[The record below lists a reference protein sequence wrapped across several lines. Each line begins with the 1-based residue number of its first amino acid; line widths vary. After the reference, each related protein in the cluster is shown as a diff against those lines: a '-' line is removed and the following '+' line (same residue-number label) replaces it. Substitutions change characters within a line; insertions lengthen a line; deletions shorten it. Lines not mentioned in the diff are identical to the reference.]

1 MQDSPSNE
9 QRDLLPPPSATS
21 VVESSLP
28 KFYRLGF
35 ESLNALLLSL
45 CIHLAMMLSLAFF
58 LIGGD
63 GRQRGGIELWAES
76 SSAQEEQG
84 LDVLEISST
93 AIEIAPESVSE
104 ETTKSIAEE
113 LTEVNSDSKAEQV
126 TRVALNL
133 AASLATSSQE
143 WSDDVAQGLAAAGET
158 FEGESESNG
167 APSGG
172 TKRASDGNGAYFFGT
187 YASGQRFV
195 FIIDSSRSMLEGR
208 RWSTA
213 RRELVRAL
221 QSLSPDQEFFV
232 ISFDSTAKPMFG
244 QFPPKSKF
252 LHPSESNI
260 DRLNRWVGTIMHG
273 GSTLPASSIGIALRM
288 KPDAIFL
295 LSDGEIQDTTIQDL
309 RIYNRRVSSKGAP
322 EAIIPIHT
330 VLLHSMAGMRTL
342 QTIADENDGVFTPVT
357 NF

>member
-1 MQDSPSNE
+1 MQDSRSNQ
-9 QRDLLPPPSATS
+9 QRELLPPPPTTS
-21 VVESSLP
+21 GVDSFLP
-28 KFYRLGF
+28 NFYRLGF

-45 CIHLAMMLSLAFF
+45 CIHLAIMLSLAFF

-76 SSAQEEQG
+76 SSAQEDQR

-93 AIEIAPESVSE
+93 SIEVAPESVEE
-104 ETTKSIAEE
+104 ETTKCITE
-113 LTEVNSDSKAEQV
+113 LNSDRKVEDV

-133 AASLATSSQE
+133 AKILATSSQE
-143 WSDDVAQGLAAAGET
+143 RSDDVAQGLAAAGT
-158 FEGESESNG
+158 ASEGESEYNG

-172 TKRASDGNGAYFFGT
+172 ANRASDGNGAYFFGT

-208 RWSTA
+208 RWATA

-232 ISFDSTAKPMFG
+232 IGFDSTAKPMFG
-244 QFPPKSKF
+244 QFPPNSKF
-252 LHPSESNI
+252 LHPTESNI
-260 DRLNRWVGTIMHG
+260 DRLNRWVGTILHG
-273 GSTLPASSIGIALRM
+273 GATLPASSIGIALRM

-309 RIYNRRVSSKGAP
+309 RVYNRRMNSKGTP

-330 VLLHSMAGMRTL
+330 VLLHSMAGLMTL

-357 NF
+357 KF

>member
-1 MQDSPSNE
+1 MQDSRSNQ
-9 QRDLLPPPSATS
+9 QRDLLPPLPTTS
-21 VVESSLP
+21 GVDSFLP
-28 KFYRLGF
+28 NFYRLGF

-45 CIHLAMMLSLAFF
+45 CIHLAIMLSLAFF

-76 SSAQEEQG
+76 SSAQEDQR

-93 AIEIAPESVSE
+93 SIEVAPESVE
-104 ETTKSIAEE
+104 EEATKSITE
-113 LTEVNSDSKAEQV
+113 LNSDRKVENA
-126 TRVALNL
+126 TRDALNL
-133 AASLATSSQE
+133 AAILATSSQE
-143 WSDDVAQGLAAAGET
+143 RSDDVAQGLAAAGT
-158 FEGESESNG
+158 ASEGESENNG

-172 TKRASDGNGAYFFGT
+172 ANRASDGNGAYFFGT

-208 RWSTA
+208 RWATA

-232 ISFDSTAKPMFG
+232 IGFDSTAKPMFG
-244 QFPPKSKF
+244 QFPPNSKF
-252 LHPSESNI
+252 LHPTESNI
-260 DRLNRWVGTIMHG
+260 DRLNRWVGTILHG

-309 RIYNRRVSSKGAP
+309 RVYNRRMNSKGDP
-322 EAIIPIHT
+322 EAIVPIHT
-330 VLLHSMAGMRTL
+330 VLLHSMAGLMTL

-357 NF
+357 KF

>member
-1 MQDSPSNE
+1 MQDSRSNQ
-9 QRDLLPPPSATS
+9 QRDLLPPPPATS
-21 VVESSLP
+21 GLDSFLP

-45 CIHLAMMLSLAFF
+45 CIHLAIMLSLAFF

-76 SSAQEEQG
+76 SSAQEDQR

-93 AIEIAPESVSE
+93 SIEVAPESVE
-104 ETTKSIAEE
+104 EEATKSVTE
-113 LTEVNSDSKAEQV
+113 LNSDRKVEDV

-133 AASLATSSQE
+133 AKILATSSQE
-143 WSDDVAQGLAAAGET
+143 WSDDVAQGLAATGTAS
-158 FEGESESNG
+158 EGESENNG

-172 TKRASDGNGAYFFGT
+172 ANRASDGNGAYFFGT

-208 RWSTA
+208 RWATA

-232 ISFDSTAKPMFG
+232 IGFDSTAKPMFG
-244 QFPPKSKF
+244 QFPPNSKF
-252 LHPSESNI
+252 LHPTESNI
-260 DRLNRWVGTIMHG
+260 DRLNRWVGTILHG

-309 RIYNRRVSSKGAP
+309 RVYNRRMNSKGTP
-322 EAIIPIHT
+322 ETIIPIHT
-330 VLLHSMAGMRTL
+330 VLLHSMAGLMTL

-357 NF
+357 KF

>member
-1 MQDSPSNE
+1 VDSF
-9 QRDLLPPPSATS
+9 LPN
-21 VVESSLP
+21 
-28 KFYRLGF
+28 FYRLGF

-45 CIHLAMMLSLAFF
+45 CIHLAIMLSLAFF

-76 SSAQEEQG
+76 SSAQEDQR

-93 AIEIAPESVSE
+93 SIEIAPESVE
-104 ETTKSIAEE
+104 EEATKSITE
-113 LTEVNSDSKAEQV
+113 LNSDRKVKDV
-126 TRVALNL
+126 TRDALNL
-133 AASLATSSQE
+133 AAILATSSQE
-143 WSDDVAQGLAAAGET
+143 RSDDVAQGLAAAGT
-158 FEGESESNG
+158 ASEGDSENNG

-172 TKRASDGNGAYFFGT
+172 ANRASDGNGAYFFGT

-208 RWSTA
+208 RWATA

-232 ISFDSTAKPMFG
+232 IGFDSTAKPMFG
-244 QFPPKSKF
+244 QFPPTAKF
-252 LHPSESNI
+252 LHPTESNI
-260 DRLNRWVGTIMHG
+260 DRLNRWVGTILHG

-309 RIYNRRVSSKGAP
+309 RVYNRRMNSKGTP

-330 VLLHSMAGMRTL
+330 VLLHSMAGLMTL

-357 NF
+357 KF

>member
-1 MQDSPSNE
+1 VDSF
-9 QRDLLPPPSATS
+9 LPN
-21 VVESSLP
+21 
-28 KFYRLGF
+28 FYRLGF

-45 CIHLAMMLSLAFF
+45 CIHLAIMLSLAFF

-76 SSAQEEQG
+76 SSAQEDQR

-93 AIEIAPESVSE
+93 SIEIAPESVE
-104 ETTKSIAEE
+104 EEATKSITE
-113 LTEVNSDSKAEQV
+113 LNSDRKVEDA
-126 TRVALNL
+126 TRDALNL
-133 AASLATSSQE
+133 AAILATSSQE
-143 WSDDVAQGLAAAGET
+143 RSDDVAQGLAAAGT
-158 FEGESESNG
+158 ASEGESENNG

-172 TKRASDGNGAYFFGT
+172 ANRASDGNGAYFFGT

-208 RWSTA
+208 RWATA

-232 ISFDSTAKPMFG
+232 IGFDSTAKPMFG
-244 QFPPKSKF
+244 QFPPNSKF
-252 LHPSESNI
+252 LHPTEGNI
-260 DRLNRWVGTIMHG
+260 DRLNRWVGTILHG

-309 RIYNRRVSSKGAP
+309 RVYNRRMNSKGTP

-330 VLLHSMAGMRTL
+330 VLLHSMAGLMTL

-357 NF
+357 KF

>member
-1 MQDSPSNE
+1 VDSF
-9 QRDLLPPPSATS
+9 LPN
-21 VVESSLP
+21 
-28 KFYRLGF
+28 FYRLGF

-45 CIHLAMMLSLAFF
+45 CIHLAIMLSLAFF

-76 SSAQEEQG
+76 SSAQEDQR

-93 AIEIAPESVSE
+93 SIEVAPESVE
-104 ETTKSIAEE
+104 EEATKSITE
-113 LTEVNSDSKAEQV
+113 LNSDRKVENA
-126 TRVALNL
+126 TRDALNL
-133 AASLATSSQE
+133 AAILATSSQE
-143 WSDDVAQGLAAAGET
+143 RSDDVAQGLAAAGT
-158 FEGESESNG
+158 ASEGESENNG

-172 TKRASDGNGAYFFGT
+172 ANRASDGNGAYFFGT

-208 RWSTA
+208 RWATA

-232 ISFDSTAKPMFG
+232 IGFDSTAKPMFG
-244 QFPPKSKF
+244 QFPPNSKF
-252 LHPSESNI
+252 LHPTESNI
-260 DRLNRWVGTIMHG
+260 DRLNRWVGTILHG

-309 RIYNRRVSSKGAP
+309 RVYNRRMNSKGDP
-322 EAIIPIHT
+322 EAIVPIHT
-330 VLLHSMAGMRTL
+330 VLLHSMAGLMTL

-357 NF
+357 KF

>member
-9 QRDLLPPPSATS
+9 PRDLLHLATANS
-21 VVESSLP
+21 RVDSFVP
-28 KFYRLGF
+28 NFYRLGF

-58 LIGGD
+58 LIGGN

-76 SSAQEEQG
+76 SSAQEDQR

-93 AIEIAPESVSE
+93 SIEVAPESVE
-104 ETTKSIAEE
+104 EEATKSITE
-113 LTEVNSDSKAEQV
+113 LNSDRKVEDA
-126 TRVALNL
+126 TRDALNL
-133 AASLATSSQE
+133 AAILATSSQE
-143 WSDDVAQGLAAAGET
+143 RSDDVAQGLAAAGT
-158 FEGESESNG
+158 ASEGESENNG

-172 TKRASDGNGAYFFGT
+172 ANRASDGNGAYFFGT

-208 RWSTA
+208 RWATA

-232 ISFDSTAKPMFG
+232 IGFDSTAKPMFG
-244 QFPPKSKF
+244 QFPPNSKF
-252 LHPSESNI
+252 LHPTEGNI
-260 DRLNRWVGTIMHG
+260 DRLNRWVGTILHG

-309 RIYNRRVSSKGAP
+309 RVYNRRMNSKGTP
-322 EAIIPIHT
+322 EAIVPIHT
-330 VLLHSMAGMRTL
+330 VLLHSMAGLMTL

-357 NF
+357 KF

>member
-1 MQDSPSNE
+1 MQDSRSNQ
-9 QRDLLPPPSATS
+9 QRDLLPPPPTTS
-21 VVESSLP
+21 RVDSFLP
-28 KFYRLGF
+28 NFYRLGF

-45 CIHLAMMLSLAFF
+45 CIHLAIMLSLAFF

-76 SSAQEEQG
+76 SSAQEDQR

-93 AIEIAPESVSE
+93 SIEVAPESVE
-104 ETTKSIAEE
+104 EEATKSITE
-113 LTEVNSDSKAEQV
+113 LNSDRKVKDV
-126 TRVALNL
+126 TRDALNL
-133 AASLATSSQE
+133 AAILATSSQE
-143 WSDDVAQGLAAAGET
+143 RSDDVAQGLAAAGT
-158 FEGESESNG
+158 ASEGESENNG

-172 TKRASDGNGAYFFGT
+172 ANRASDGNGAYFFGT

-208 RWSTA
+208 RWATA

-232 ISFDSTAKPMFG
+232 IGFDSTAKPMFG
-244 QFPPKSKF
+244 QFPPTAKF
-252 LHPSESNI
+252 LHPTESNI
-260 DRLNRWVGTIMHG
+260 DRLNRWVGTILHG

-309 RIYNRRVSSKGAP
+309 RVYNRRMNSKGTP

-330 VLLHSMAGMRTL
+330 VLLHSMAGLMTL

-357 NF
+357 KF

>member
-1 MQDSPSNE
+1 MQDSRSNQ
-9 QRDLLPPPSATS
+9 QRDLLPPPPTTS
-21 VVESSLP
+21 RVDSFLP
-28 KFYRLGF
+28 NFYRLGF

-45 CIHLAMMLSLAFF
+45 CIHLAIMLSLAFF

-76 SSAQEEQG
+76 SSAQEDQR

-93 AIEIAPESVSE
+93 SIEIAPESVE
-104 ETTKSIAEE
+104 EEATKSITE
-113 LTEVNSDSKAEQV
+113 LNSDRKVEDA
-126 TRVALNL
+126 TRDALNL
-133 AASLATSSQE
+133 AAILATSSQE
-143 WSDDVAQGLAAAGET
+143 RSDDVAQGLAAAGT
-158 FEGESESNG
+158 ASEGESENNG

-172 TKRASDGNGAYFFGT
+172 ANRASDGNGAYFFGT

-208 RWSTA
+208 RWATA

-232 ISFDSTAKPMFG
+232 IGFDSTAKPMFG
-244 QFPPKSKF
+244 QFPPNSKF
-252 LHPSESNI
+252 LHPTEGNI
-260 DRLNRWVGTIMHG
+260 DRLNRWVGTILHG

-309 RIYNRRVSSKGAP
+309 RVYNRRMNSKGTP

-330 VLLHSMAGMRTL
+330 VLLHSMAGLMTL

-357 NF
+357 KF

>member
-1 MQDSPSNE
+1 MQDSRSNQ
-9 QRDLLPPPSATS
+9 QRDLLPPPPTTS
-21 VVESSLP
+21 RVDSFLP
-28 KFYRLGF
+28 NFYRLGF

-45 CIHLAMMLSLAFF
+45 CIHLAIMLSLAFF

-76 SSAQEEQG
+76 SSAQEDQR

-93 AIEIAPESVSE
+93 SIEIAPESVE
-104 ETTKSIAEE
+104 EEATKSITE
-113 LTEVNSDSKAEQV
+113 LNSDRKVEDA
-126 TRVALNL
+126 TRDALNL
-133 AASLATSSQE
+133 AAILATSSQE
-143 WSDDVAQGLAAAGET
+143 RSDDVAQGLAAAGT
-158 FEGESESNG
+158 ASEGESENNG

-172 TKRASDGNGAYFFGT
+172 ANRASDGNGAYFFGT

-208 RWSTA
+208 RWATA

-232 ISFDSTAKPMFG
+232 IGFDSTAKPMFG
-244 QFPPKSKF
+244 QFPPTAKF
-252 LHPSESNI
+252 LHPTESNI
-260 DRLNRWVGTIMHG
+260 DRLNRWVGTILHG

-309 RIYNRRVSSKGAP
+309 RVYNRRMNSKGTP

-330 VLLHSMAGMRTL
+330 VLLHSMAGLMTL

-357 NF
+357 KF

>member
-1 MQDSPSNE
+1 MQDSRSNQ
-9 QRDLLPPPSATS
+9 QRDLLPPPPTTS
-21 VVESSLP
+21 GVDSFLP
-28 KFYRLGF
+28 NFYRLGF

-45 CIHLAMMLSLAFF
+45 CIHLAIMLSLAFF

-76 SSAQEEQG
+76 SSAQEDQR

-93 AIEIAPESVSE
+93 SIEIAPESVE
-104 ETTKSIAEE
+104 EEATKSITE
-113 LTEVNSDSKAEQV
+113 LNSDRKVEDA
-126 TRVALNL
+126 TRDALNL
-133 AASLATSSQE
+133 AAILATSSQE
-143 WSDDVAQGLAAAGET
+143 RSDDVAQGLAAAGT
-158 FEGESESNG
+158 ASEGDSENNG

-172 TKRASDGNGAYFFGT
+172 ANRASDGNGAYFFGT

-208 RWSTA
+208 RWATA

-232 ISFDSTAKPMFG
+232 IGFDSTAKPMFG
-244 QFPPKSKF
+244 QFPPNSKF
-252 LHPSESNI
+252 LHPTESNI
-260 DRLNRWVGTIMHG
+260 DRLNRWVGTILHG

-309 RIYNRRVSSKGAP
+309 RVYNRRMNSKGDP
-322 EAIIPIHT
+322 EAIVPIHT
-330 VLLHSMAGMRTL
+330 VLLHSMAGLMTL

-357 NF
+357 KF

>member
-1 MQDSPSNE
+1 MQDSRSNQ
-9 QRDLLPPPSATS
+9 QRDLLPPPPTTS
-21 VVESSLP
+21 GVDSFLP
-28 KFYRLGF
+28 NFYRLGF

-45 CIHLAMMLSLAFF
+45 CIHLAIMLSLAFF

-76 SSAQEEQG
+76 SSAQEDQR

-93 AIEIAPESVSE
+93 SIEVAPESVE
-104 ETTKSIAEE
+104 EEATKSITE
-113 LTEVNSDSKAEQV
+113 LNSDRKVEDV

-133 AASLATSSQE
+133 AKILATSSQE
-143 WSDDVAQGLAAAGET
+143 RSDDVAQGLAAAGT
-158 FEGESESNG
+158 ASEGESENNG

-172 TKRASDGNGAYFFGT
+172 ANRASDGNGAYFFGT

-208 RWSTA
+208 RWATA

-232 ISFDSTAKPMFG
+232 IGFDSTAKPMFG
-244 QFPPKSKF
+244 QFPPNSKF
-252 LHPSESNI
+252 LHPTESNI
-260 DRLNRWVGTIMHG
+260 DRLNRWVGTILHG

-309 RIYNRRVSSKGAP
+309 RVYNRRMNSKGTP

-330 VLLHSMAGMRTL
+330 VLLHSMAGLMTL

-357 NF
+357 KF

>member
-1 MQDSPSNE
+1 MQDSRSNQ
-9 QRDLLPPPSATS
+9 QRDLLPPPPTTS
-21 VVESSLP
+21 GEDSFLP
-28 KFYRLGF
+28 NFYRLGF

-45 CIHLAMMLSLAFF
+45 CIHLAIMLSLAFF

-76 SSAQEEQG
+76 SSAQEDQR

-93 AIEIAPESVSE
+93 SIEVAPESVE
-104 ETTKSIAEE
+104 EEATKSVTE
-113 LTEVNSDSKAEQV
+113 LNSDRKVKDV
-126 TRVALNL
+126 TRDALNL
-133 AASLATSSQE
+133 AAILATSSQE
-143 WSDDVAQGLAAAGET
+143 RSDDVAQGLAAVGTAS
-158 FEGESESNG
+158 EGDSENNG

-172 TKRASDGNGAYFFGT
+172 ANRASDGNGAYFFGT

-208 RWSTA
+208 RWATA

-232 ISFDSTAKPMFG
+232 IGFDSTAKPMFG
-244 QFPPKSKF
+244 QFPPNSKF
-252 LHPSESNI
+252 LHPTESNI
-260 DRLNRWVGTIMHG
+260 DRLNRWVGTILHG
-273 GSTLPASSIGIALRM
+273 GATLPASSIGIALRM

-309 RIYNRRVSSKGAP
+309 RVYNRRMNSKGTP

-330 VLLHSMAGMRTL
+330 VLLHSMAGLMTL

-357 NF
+357 KF

>member
-1 MQDSPSNE
+1 MQDSRSNQ
-9 QRDLLPPPSATS
+9 QRDLLPPPPTTS
-21 VVESSLP
+21 GVDSFLP
-28 KFYRLGF
+28 NFYRLGF

-45 CIHLAMMLSLAFF
+45 CIHLAIMLSLAFF

-63 GRQRGGIELWAES
+63 GRQQGGIELWAES
-76 SSAQEEQG
+76 SSAQEDQR

-93 AIEIAPESVSE
+93 SIEVAPESVE
-104 ETTKSIAEE
+104 EEATKSITE
-113 LTEVNSDSKAEQV
+113 LNSDRKVEDA
-126 TRVALNL
+126 TRDALNL
-133 AASLATSSQE
+133 AAILATSSQE
-143 WSDDVAQGLAAAGET
+143 RSDDVAQGLAAAGT
-158 FEGESESNG
+158 ASEGESENNG

-172 TKRASDGNGAYFFGT
+172 ANRASDGNGAYFFGA

-208 RWSTA
+208 RWATA

-232 ISFDSTAKPMFG
+232 IGFDSTAKPMFG
-244 QFPPKSKF
+244 QFPPNSKF
-252 LHPSESNI
+252 LHPTESNI
-260 DRLNRWVGTIMHG
+260 DRLNRWVGTILHG
-273 GSTLPASSIGIALRM
+273 GATLPASSIGIALRM

-309 RIYNRRVSSKGAP
+309 RVYNRRMNSKGDS

-330 VLLHSMAGMRTL
+330 VLLHSMAGLMTL

-357 NF
+357 KF

>member
-1 MQDSPSNE
+1 VDSF
-9 QRDLLPPPSATS
+9 LPN
-21 VVESSLP
+21 
-28 KFYRLGF
+28 FYRLGF

-45 CIHLAMMLSLAFF
+45 CIHLAIMLSLAFF

-76 SSAQEEQG
+76 SSAQEDQR

-93 AIEIAPESVSE
+93 SIEVAPESVE
-104 ETTKSIAEE
+104 EEATKSITE
-113 LTEVNSDSKAEQV
+113 LNSDRKVKDV
-126 TRVALNL
+126 TRDALNL
-133 AASLATSSQE
+133 AAILATSSQE
-143 WSDDVAQGLAAAGET
+143 RSDDVAQGLAAAGT
-158 FEGESESNG
+158 ASEGESENNG

-172 TKRASDGNGAYFFGT
+172 ANRASDGNGAYFFGT

-208 RWSTA
+208 RWATA

-232 ISFDSTAKPMFG
+232 IGFDSTAKPMFG
-244 QFPPKSKF
+244 QFPPTAKF
-252 LHPSESNI
+252 LHPTESNI
-260 DRLNRWVGTIMHG
+260 DRLNRWVGTILHG

-309 RIYNRRVSSKGAP
+309 RVYNRRMNSKGTP

-330 VLLHSMAGMRTL
+330 VLLHSMAGLMTL

-357 NF
+357 KF

>member
-1 MQDSPSNE
+1 MQDSRSNQ
-9 QRDLLPPPSATS
+9 QRDLLPPPPATS
-21 VVESSLP
+21 GLDSFLP

-35 ESLNALLLSL
+35 ESLNALLLSF
-45 CIHLAMMLSLAFF
+45 CIHLAIMLSLAFF

-76 SSAQEEQG
+76 SSAQEDQR

-93 AIEIAPESVSE
+93 SIEIAPESVEE
-104 ETTKSIAEE
+104 ETTKSVTE
-113 LTEVNSDSKAEQV
+113 LNSDRKVEDV

-133 AASLATSSQE
+133 AKILATSSQE
-143 WSDDVAQGLAAAGET
+143 WSDDVAQGLAATGTAS
-158 FEGESESNG
+158 EGESENNG

-172 TKRASDGNGAYFFGT
+172 ANRASDGNGAYFFGT

-208 RWSTA
+208 RWATA

-232 ISFDSTAKPMFG
+232 IGFDSTAKPMFG
-244 QFPPKSKF
+244 QFPPNSKF
-252 LHPSESNI
+252 LHPTESNI
-260 DRLNRWVGTIMHG
+260 DRLNRWVGTILHG

-309 RIYNRRVSSKGAP
+309 RVYNRRMNSKGTP
-322 EAIIPIHT
+322 EAIVPIHT
-330 VLLHSMAGMRTL
+330 VLLHSLAGLMTL

-357 NF
+357 KF

>member
-1 MQDSPSNE
+1 MQDSRSNQ
-9 QRDLLPPPSATS
+9 QRDLLPPPPTTS
-21 VVESSLP
+21 RVDSFLP
-28 KFYRLGF
+28 NFYRLGF

-45 CIHLAMMLSLAFF
+45 CIHLAIMLSLAFF

-76 SSAQEEQG
+76 SSAQEDQR

-93 AIEIAPESVSE
+93 SIEIAPESVE
-104 ETTKSIAEE
+104 EEATKSITE
-113 LTEVNSDSKAEQV
+113 LNSDRKVKDV
-126 TRVALNL
+126 TRDALNL
-133 AASLATSSQE
+133 AAILATSSQE
-143 WSDDVAQGLAAAGET
+143 RSDDVAQGLAAAGT
-158 FEGESESNG
+158 ASEGESENNG

-172 TKRASDGNGAYFFGT
+172 ANRASDGNGAYFFGT

-208 RWSTA
+208 RWATA

-232 ISFDSTAKPMFG
+232 IGFDSTAKPMFG
-244 QFPPKSKF
+244 QFPPNSKF
-252 LHPSESNI
+252 LHPTESNI
-260 DRLNRWVGTIMHG
+260 DRLNRWVGTILHG

-309 RIYNRRVSSKGAP
+309 RVYNRRMNSTGTP

-330 VLLHSMAGMRTL
+330 VLLHSMAGLMTL

-357 NF
+357 KF

>member
-1 MQDSPSNE
+1 MQDSRSNQ
-9 QRDLLPPPSATS
+9 QRDLLPPPPTTS
-21 VVESSLP
+21 GVDSFLP
-28 KFYRLGF
+28 NFYRLGF

-45 CIHLAMMLSLAFF
+45 CIHLAIMLSLAFF

-76 SSAQEEQG
+76 SSAQEDQR

-93 AIEIAPESVSE
+93 SIEIAPESVE
-104 ETTKSIAEE
+104 EEATKSITE
-113 LTEVNSDSKAEQV
+113 LNSDRKVKDV
-126 TRVALNL
+126 TRDALNL
-133 AASLATSSQE
+133 AAILATSSQE
-143 WSDDVAQGLAAAGET
+143 RSDDVAQGLAAAGT
-158 FEGESESNG
+158 ASEGDSENNG

-172 TKRASDGNGAYFFGT
+172 ANRASDGNGAYFFGT

-208 RWSTA
+208 RWATA

-232 ISFDSTAKPMFG
+232 IGFDSTAKPMFG
-244 QFPPKSKF
+244 QFPPTAKF
-252 LHPSESNI
+252 LHPTESNI
-260 DRLNRWVGTIMHG
+260 DRLNRWVGTILHG

-309 RIYNRRVSSKGAP
+309 RVYNRRMNSKGTP

-330 VLLHSMAGMRTL
+330 VLLHSMAGLMTL

-357 NF
+357 KF

>member
-9 QRDLLPPPSATS
+9 PRDLLHPAPANSRLDS
-21 VVESSLP
+21 FLP
-28 KFYRLGF
+28 NFYRLGF

-58 LIGGD
+58 LIGGN
-63 GRQRGGIELWAES
+63 GRQRGGIELWADS
-76 SSAQEEQG
+76 SSAQEDQR

-93 AIEIAPESVSE
+93 SIEIAPESVEE
-104 ETTKSIAEE
+104 ETTKSITE
-113 LTEVNSDSKAEQV
+113 LNSDRKVEEIS
-126 TRVALNL
+126 RVAFTLALNL
-133 AASLATSSQE
+133 APNLATSSHE
-143 WSDDVAQGLAAAGET
+143 RSDDVAQGLVNTGVAS
-158 FEGESESNG
+158 EGESESNG
-167 APSGG
+167 APSDGAN
-172 TKRASDGNGAYFFGT
+172 RASDGNGAYFFGT

-208 RWSTA
+208 RWATA

-232 ISFDSTAKPMFG
+232 IGFDSTAKPMFG
-244 QFPPKSKF
+244 QFPPTAKF
-252 LHPSESNI
+252 LHPTESNI
-260 DRLNRWVGTIMHG
+260 DRLNRWVGTILHG

-295 LSDGEIQDTTIQDL
+295 LSDGEIQDSTIQDL
-309 RIYNRRVSSKGAP
+309 RVYNRRMNSKGDP
-322 EAIIPIHT
+322 EAIVPIHT
-330 VLLHSMAGMRTL
+330 VLLHSMAGLITL

-357 NF
+357 KF

>member
-1 MQDSPSNE
+1 MQDSRSNQ
-9 QRDLLPPPSATS
+9 QRDLLPPPPTTS
-21 VVESSLP
+21 GVDSFLP
-28 KFYRLGF
+28 NFYRLGF

-45 CIHLAMMLSLAFF
+45 CIHLAIMLSLAFF

-76 SSAQEEQG
+76 SSAQEDQR

-93 AIEIAPESVSE
+93 SIEIAPESVE
-104 ETTKSIAEE
+104 EEATKSITE
-113 LTEVNSDSKAEQV
+113 LNSDRKVKDV
-126 TRVALNL
+126 TRDALNL
-133 AASLATSSQE
+133 AAILATSSQE
-143 WSDDVAQGLAAAGET
+143 RSDDVAQGLAAAGT
-158 FEGESESNG
+158 ASEGDSENNG

-172 TKRASDGNGAYFFGT
+172 ANRASDGNGAYFFGT

-208 RWSTA
+208 RWATA

-232 ISFDSTAKPMFG
+232 IGFDSTAKPMFG
-244 QFPPKSKF
+244 QFPPNSKF
-252 LHPSESNI
+252 LHPTESNI
-260 DRLNRWVGTIMHG
+260 DRLNRWVGTILHG

-309 RIYNRRVSSKGAP
+309 RVYNRRMNSKGTP

-330 VLLHSMAGMRTL
+330 VLLHSMAGLMTL

-357 NF
+357 KF

>member
-1 MQDSPSNE
+1 MQDSRSNQ
-9 QRDLLPPPSATS
+9 QRDLLPPPPTTS
-21 VVESSLP
+21 GVDSFLP
-28 KFYRLGF
+28 NFYRLGF

-45 CIHLAMMLSLAFF
+45 CIHLAIMLTLAFF

-76 SSAQEEQG
+76 SSAQEDQR

-93 AIEIAPESVSE
+93 SIEVAPESVE
-104 ETTKSIAEE
+104 EEATKSITE
-113 LTEVNSDSKAEQV
+113 LNSDRKVENA
-126 TRVALNL
+126 TRDALNL
-133 AASLATSSQE
+133 AAILATSSQE
-143 WSDDVAQGLAAAGET
+143 RSDDVAQGLAAAGT
-158 FEGESESNG
+158 ASEGESENNG

-172 TKRASDGNGAYFFGT
+172 ANRASDGNGAYFFGT

-208 RWSTA
+208 RWATA

-232 ISFDSTAKPMFG
+232 IGFDSTAKPMFG
-244 QFPPKSKF
+244 QFPPNSKF
-252 LHPSESNI
+252 LHPTESNI
-260 DRLNRWVGTIMHG
+260 DRLNRWVGTILHG

-309 RIYNRRVSSKGAP
+309 RVYNRRMNSKGTP

-330 VLLHSMAGMRTL
+330 VLLHSLAGLMTL

-357 NF
+357 KF